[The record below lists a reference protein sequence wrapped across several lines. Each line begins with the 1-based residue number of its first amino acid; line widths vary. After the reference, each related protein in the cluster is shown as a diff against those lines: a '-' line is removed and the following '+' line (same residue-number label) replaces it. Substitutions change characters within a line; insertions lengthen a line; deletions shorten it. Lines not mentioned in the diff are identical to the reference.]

1 MSCGR
6 FDQRDSHVS
15 RQIQVGLLAAAVHSV
30 TDGMTDALR
39 KVRRRCRIQS
49 LINIGGDMEREIAKW
64 VRAAFIPAIGLS
76 LALPVF
82 AAGDNASSPDQT
94 AASAQPSKQQS
105 AKDQKQSLREMR
117 ASQLIGRNVTNPQG
131 QSLGE
136 ISDLIVNMNNGD
148 VRYAILQFD
157 KGMFSGERLFAVP
170 TSELKFSQGNDKVV
184 YNMRR
189 EQLEKAGIERNQW
202 PSAAGNN
209 EYLSGLDRTYGIV
222 QPSNDRRAYS
232 ASELLG
238 KDVNGTNGNDVGEIR
253 DLVIDMNGQRVH
265 YAVLA
270 FDPSWTAPEKLYA
283 FPVSAFTFTDGKDE
297 LALNVDKSK
306 LQSMR
311 SFDHSLW
318 SAYSTPVFVTDIDR
332 YLVTITPLSGSSA
345 SGSGQSSGSM
355 ASSARDQGSGAS
367 SSSAGQ
373 GSTGSS
379 SGSNTGNQ
387 TSSAGQRN
395 SSSAGQTNSSSMSQS
410 GQRSTASSD
419 NAGQNTSAS
428 ASGKSGQVGVIDA
441 PPPQYTAA
449 MKRLQD
455 SAQRL
460 RESIQAMAQHP
471 PGANRDKAIKDAQQA
486 LYDTNEAMIQLP
498 PDMRTVSGDKT
509 QGTGTTASAGG
520 SGSARSSNVSE
531 AEYKKSTQEL
541 QQSSQQLHSA
551 IQAISQQPQ
560 GQRRDQAIQEAK
572 QALNEVG
579 QAMTQLGATTQAS
592 K

>member
-1 MSCGR
+1 MLRERYG
-6 FDQRDSHVS
+6 DVVAVS
-15 RQIQVGLLAAAVHSV
+15 LSSTLEV
-30 TDGMTDALR
+30 
-39 KVRRRCRIQS
+39 
-49 LINIGGDMEREIAKW
+49 DMEREIAKW

-76 LALPVF
+76 LSLPVF
-82 AAGDNASSPDQT
+82 AAGDNGSSASQTTASPRASEQQS
-94 AASAQPSKQQS
+94 ASAQKQN
-105 AKDQKQSLREMR
+105 LREMR
-117 ASQLIGRNVTNPQG
+117 ASQLIGRHVTNPQG
-131 QSLGE
+131 QNLGE

-148 VRYAILQFD
+148 VRYAILEFD

-170 TSELKFSQGNDKVV
+170 TSELKFSQDNDKVV

-189 EQLEKAGIERNQW
+189 EQLENAGIERNRW
-202 PSAAGNN
+202 PNVAHDN

-238 KDVNGTNGNDVGEIR
+238 KDVNGTSGNDIGEIR

-283 FPVSAFTFTDGKDE
+283 FPLSAFTFTDGKDE

-311 SFDHSLW
+311 SFDHNLW
-318 SAYSTPVFVTDIDR
+318 SAYSTPVFVTDMDR
-332 YLVTITPLSGSSA
+332 YLVTITPLSDSSR
-345 SGSGQSSGSM
+345 
-355 ASSARDQGSGAS
+355 SATGRS
-367 SSSAGQ
+367 SSSA
-373 GSTGSS
+373 TPSS
-379 SGSNTGNQ
+379 VSAASRTD
-387 TSSAGQRN
+387 SSASKQL
-395 SSSAGQTNSSSMSQS
+395 A
-410 GQRSTASSD
+410 
-419 NAGQNTSAS
+419 QNTSAS
-428 ASGKSGQVGVIDA
+428 SYSGAGQAGVIDA

-509 QGTGTTASAGG
+509 RGTGTTAAAGAMGSAG
-520 SGSARSSNVSE
+520 SPSASE
-531 AEYKKSTQEL
+531 AAYRKSTQEL